1 MTAQGG
7 KKEYNIWIV
16 NNKRDG
22 VLLVPETCR
31 VSVIHVS
38 DQSDGEKRMAAIEAR
53 NKNGRVDLSSQES
66 IYMYSRALDYQ
77 DGSNAVIP
85 PNRGRDSRAS
95 PECILLEES
104 VYMVIPGDVKADVC
118 RCIEKNDLDRLF
130 VSFIGSDQQCSTQC
144 AMSKRKINGT
154 LVIDKSEFGVL
165 ELDNPPRSPLS
176 QIL

>member
-1 MTAQGG
+1 MA
-7 KKEYNIWIV
+7 KSEKREYNIFIA

-22 VLLVPETCR
+22 VLLVPENCR

-38 DQSDGEKRMAAIEAR
+38 DQNDGEKRMAAIEAR
-53 NKNGRVDLSSQES
+53 NKNGRVGLSSQES

-85 PNRGRDSRAS
+85 PNSGRESRAS

-104 VYMVIPGDVKADVC
+104 VYLVIPGDVKTDVC
-118 RCIEKNDLDRLF
+118 RCIEENSLERLL
-130 VSFIGSDQQCSTQC
+130 VSFIGSNQQCSTQC
-144 AMSKRKINGT
+144 AMSKRRMNGT
-154 LVIDKSEFGVL
+154 HVIDKSEFGVL
-165 ELDNPPRSPLS
+165 ELDNPPLSPLS